1 MSDEKQIQPKPV
13 VEPSSKTSFIS
24 SPKFLWGVLGFLAI
38 VLVISIFLLKKQKT
52 DFTTT
57 TEGKLELVQEQS
69 LSIYRLIDKDNKV
82 SYEMHIGVEN
92 SKTVKLPIVFRRNGI
107 DSNLSEKEKMIAI
120 DTWLK
125 SRAIDNASFAEF
137 PPPEKNSGPY
147 MPLNIISNEV
157 KK

>member
-1 MSDEKQIQPKPV
+1 MSEEKQNSPEVVAQPRD
-13 VEPSSKTSFIS
+13 KTSFIS
-24 SPKFLWGVLGFLAI
+24 NPKFLWGVFIALAI
-38 VLVISIFLLKKQKT
+38 VLIVGVFLLKKQKT

-57 TEGKLELVQEQS
+57 TEGKLELIQEQS